1 MRTIK
6 NRTKKL
12 KISRIETSGKLVRKV
27 QEIQEIEKTN
37 LRRNLVEKQRRAR
50 IKENQRKQKR
60 HQRKEKGKVKR
71 KGGTSPKKVKRTNQ
85 EKGKVKRKGGTSPKK
100 SKKNKSRKNKSKT
113 SKKNRKLHPKVAGNE
128 SCMSYLCI
136 DDAVAFLKLLKD
148 RAANHEKQHA
158 RTQRQNK
165 TGSSKAGKKGLF
177 GPVVRRIVENGG
189 GNASDLKCNGKT
201 NAGSRQL
208 TNLTETLLKCEDE
221 IHDACDPS
229 NLPQTNMTEVN
240 TCNEAIASFKNT
252 TTKCIKMSGSAACD
266 CWTDETLPRD
276 SAIIKKCDL
285 SDHAKAV
292 AKGIKV
298 CTSAFSKCRKYE
310 DDVGNAIHAC
320 NIDTS
325 TLTKKLKNLQ
335 TNSAALSS
343 LQTKL
348 NATASRRNIRD
359 ANDRQSLSCSAVI
372 STTQTIISLVTQNPV
387 SYSIFTMIQTVITVT
402 FTCTETE
409 KTAIKSVSASVSQA
423 VVMVSQEV
431 THLKEVFASVTGK
444 EVTDDE
450 IASAS
455 LCITEDECDSLVEF
469 PEESSTT
476 AAAAPAS
483 AAPSS
488 AAAASM
494 APSSGAPSSKS
505 PMATNPVS
513 SSPSAAASPEA
524 TSPPAEMSPP
534 NMTTGSSTRKARR
547 YLQQMMRKRM
557 VQNLV

>member
-1 MRTIK
+1 L
-6 NRTKKL
+6 TK
-12 KISRIETSGKLVRKV
+12 V
-27 QEIQEIEKTN
+27 N
-37 LRRNLVEKQRRAR
+37 NYEKQL
-50 IKENQRKQKR
+50 
-60 HQRKEKGKVKR
+60 
-71 KGGTSPKKVKRTNQ
+71 S
-85 EKGKVKRKGGTSPKK
+85 
-100 SKKNKSRKNKSKT
+100 
-113 SKKNRKLHPKVAGNE
+113 
-128 SCMSYLCI
+128 
-136 DDAVAFLKLLKD
+136 
-148 RAANHEKQHA
+148 

-165 TGSSKAGKKGLF
+165 TGSGKAGKKGLF

-201 NAGSRQL
+201 NAGSAQL

-372 STTQTIISLVTQNPV
+372 STTQTIISLVSQNPV
-387 SYSIFTMIQTVITVT
+387 SYSIFTMIQTVVSVT